1 MRAARRAGA
10 TLMCFELADQ
20 RGPRGGGGGD
30 GGRGRTAKD
39 GGDDYYH
46 GGRAAEAMTVE
57 GQAGASSELMS
68 GYYQAQE
75 MSTMVSALARVLA
88 GGDPWAAA
96 AAAEP
101 PVPAWAALHGGAA
114 HERSWEEQAVHGGY
128 MHEQGIYLGAAAA
141 PSPEFAGSEQ
151 SSDTQSAGASA
162 ATMEEHHSLVAAANT
177 EGPDTPRRRFR
188 GVRQRPWGKWA
199 AEIRDPHKAA
209 RVWLGTFETA
219 EAAARAYDEAALRF
233 RGSRAKLNFPE
244 DARLYPAATTGA
256 AAAAPAP
263 APVAT
268 ASTSPAIYQGAA
280 QSSDYLRYQM
290 LLQERTTTPSSNQ
303 GTLLPF
309 YGGDGAMT
317 GSYGGGGAMSGFL
330 GSYYSFPTS
339 SVSVAT
345 VPSSASSASGPYYYS
360 SHDSLQSMA
369 APEEWNWE
377 NTLAY
382 PATAAA
388 SWSDSSYHPPPPH
401 T

>member
-1 MRAARRAGA
+1 
-10 TLMCFELADQ
+10 
-20 RGPRGGGGGD
+20 
-30 GGRGRTAKD
+30 
-39 GGDDYYH
+39 
-46 GGRAAEAMTVE
+46 
-57 GQAGASSELMS
+57 
-68 GYYQAQE
+68 
-75 MSTMVSALARVLA
+75 
-88 GGDPWAAA
+88 
-96 AAAEP
+96 
-101 PVPAWAALHGGAA
+101 
-114 HERSWEEQAVHGGY
+114 
-128 MHEQGIYLGAAAA
+128 
-141 PSPEFAGSEQ
+141 
-151 SSDTQSAGASA
+151 
-162 ATMEEHHSLVAAANT
+162 MEEHHSPVAAANT

-244 DARLYPAATTGA
+244 DARLYPAATTA
-256 AAAAPAP
+256 AATAAPAP

-268 ASTSPAIYQGAA
+268 VSTSPAIYPGAA
-280 QSSDYLRYQM
+280 QSSDYLHYQM
-290 LLQERTTTPSSNQ
+290 LLQGRTHQ

-317 GSYGGGGAMSGFL
+317 SSYGGGGSGGAMSGFL

-369 APEEWNWE
+369 AAEEWNWE
-377 NTLAY
+377 NALAY
-382 PATAAA
+382 PATAA